1 MKTKPFL
8 LFGLSLI
15 SLFVLNGCTSE
26 EPTEDDAKPSTE
38 VVEKETKT
46 NKSEPAVDEVESEKP
61 QPITEEIANTR
72 YKLDSEMEQYPDG
85 KFQFKDGTTI
95 TASFYN
101 YLEGETFEYASAK
114 FLDGNLVQ
122 VQVELKEGATK
133 DAVLNEWGLTDEV
146 EYDENKYTGIVD
158 IVIDD
163 RFADSNIS
171 RLPSEW
177 D

>member
-1 MKTKPFL
+1 MKTKSFL
-8 LFGLSLI
+8 QLGLSLI
-15 SLFVLNGCTSE
+15 SLFVLSGCNSDK
-26 EPTEDDAKPSTE
+26 PTEDDAEPSTE

-46 NKSEPAVDEVESEKP
+46 NKSEPTVDGVESEKS
-61 QPITEEIANTR
+61 QPITEETANTR
-72 YKLDSEMEQYPDG
+72 YKLDSEMDQYPDG
-85 KFQFKDGTTI
+85 KFQFNDGTTI

-122 VQVELKEGATK
+122 VQVELKEGSTK
-133 DAVLNEWGLTDEV
+133 DAVLKEWGLTEEV
-146 EYDENKYTGIVD
+146 EYNENKYTGVVD
-158 IVIDD
+158 IVIDE